1 MELETMKR
9 TLTLVATFCLAL
21 STSAHATRVATGQ
34 DVTITSVQ
42 THATLYGG
50 CFARLDI
57 TQADLG
63 LDCDFAAV
71 AFDCLGTSGALGRS
85 SSERNFSQAQLA
97 FVTGNPVQVFIND
110 AVKLNGLCLAERLDV
125 LSATPAP

>member
-1 MELETMKR
+1 MTRHSSPILLAALCLSISMSTNALR
-9 TLTLVATFCLAL
+9 AT
-21 STSAHATRVATGQ
+21 TGQ

-57 TQADLG
+57 TQSELG

-71 AFDCLGTSGALGRS
+71 AFDCLSTSGALSRS

-125 LSATPAP
+125 LSPAQ